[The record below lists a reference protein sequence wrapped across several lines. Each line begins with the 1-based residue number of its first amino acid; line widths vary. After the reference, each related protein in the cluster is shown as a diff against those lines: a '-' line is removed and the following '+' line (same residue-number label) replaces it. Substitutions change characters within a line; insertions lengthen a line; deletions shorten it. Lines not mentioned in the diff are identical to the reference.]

1 MSKLKKLLIRL
12 LQNNIC
18 TKYRSLYNFNKKTI
32 PQNPISLEEIKS
44 IFNSLLNTDN
54 KQIKFS
60 SRSNNIVTTL
70 VKPEA
75 AQDFAISR
83 FPLERILF
91 ARGVESTA
99 SDPIR

>member
-32 PQNPISLEEIKS
+32 LQNPISLEQIKS

-54 KQIKFS
+54 K
-60 SRSNNIVTTL
+60 
-70 VKPEA
+70 
-75 AQDFAISR
+75 
-83 FPLERILF
+83 
-91 ARGVESTA
+91 
-99 SDPIR
+99 